1 MYLAVAYQQCSA
13 GVDFGIV
20 RIPLVGWRPDT
31 VVLNRVQSV
40 PKTIPQFDGR
50 KINTTALNL
59 PVDEYVFVFRVVFKH
74 GRHGIVI
81 LTATAAGP
89 STRHVHIVI
98 FGTISVR

>member
-20 RIPLVGWRPDT
+20 RIPLVGWRPT
-31 VVLNRVQSV
+31 VLNRVQSV
-40 PKTIPQFDGR
+40 TKTIPQFDGLNV
-50 KINTTALNL
+50 NTTAVNL

-74 GRHGIVI
+74 GRHRIVI
-81 LTATAAGP
+81 LTTTAAGP